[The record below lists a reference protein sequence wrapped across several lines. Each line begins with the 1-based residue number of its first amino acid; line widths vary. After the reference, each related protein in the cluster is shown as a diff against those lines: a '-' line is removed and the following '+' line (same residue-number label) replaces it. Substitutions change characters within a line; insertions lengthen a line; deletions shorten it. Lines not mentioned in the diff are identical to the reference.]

1 MRSPSIK
8 STEEKVGCIT
18 GSMPKIAQCDRCL
31 QRIRHFYIFSL
42 TFLLFLTI
50 ATSLFAY
57 QVSPLRDP
65 TFLPDSANGGSL
77 IPWMQG
83 VTEDHWLLLA
93 NVVAFFLS
101 TNLTLI
107 IWQTLRFYYQNKWI
121 SFITITITWT
131 MLFGSFMFTSITYLL
146 MQWLID

>member
-1 MRSPSIK
+1 MTSF
-8 STEEKVGCIT
+8 
-18 GSMPKIAQCDRCL
+18 
-31 QRIRHFYIFSL
+31 QRIRHFSIFSL
-42 TFLLFLTI
+42 MFLLFLTI

-65 TFLPDSANGGSL
+65 TFRPDSANGGTL

-93 NVVAFFLS
+93 NIIAFSLS

-107 IWQTLRFYYQNKWI
+107 IWQARRFHHHNKWL
-121 SFITITITWT
+121 SFITMIVTWT

-146 MQWLID
+146 MQWLVD

>member
-1 MRSPSIK
+1 LVAAL
-8 STEEKVGCIT
+8 VGFIRRTLAEISGDCMT
-18 GSMPKIAQCDRCL
+18 SF

-42 TFLLFLTI
+42 IFLLFLTI

-65 TFLPDSANGGSL
+65 TFRPDSANGGSL

-93 NVVAFFLS
+93 NIIAFSLS
-101 TNLTLI
+101 TNIILI
-107 IWQTLRFYYQNKWI
+107 IWQMRRFYYYYNKWI
-121 SFITITITWT
+121 ILITMTVTWT